1 MWTFCDV
8 LQATCNQVVTTDV
21 LQATCNQVVTTDVL
35 QATCNQVVTTDRTS
49 KLEPK
54 TTRPT
59 TTSCIVY
66 RSFVHF
72 VYRSFIFPF
81 MRSSN

>member
-1 MWTFCDV
+1 MWTFC
-8 LQATCNQVVTTDV
+8 DV

-66 RSFVHF
+66 RVSFVHF